1 MKHVCAVLLA
11 LLLVP
16 ALSAAA
22 EINPTNVFVG
32 RWKDARAADA
42 EMKILPLYLEEE
54 GAEDLAHY
62 PIEFTWSSAPDKQ
75 VTWKM
80 TSRYNAEADR
90 LEYAKGVKIE
100 DGKKVWSDAKG
111 YLALDKK
118 GNLTWLDTRETDS
131 TKLTFVRDISPAPS
145 AEVFADRYFRVV
157 AGLER
162 GASGAAL
169 KAAQVVAKVL
179 EFAKEYDLW
188 NADGVKMQANLEAA
202 WKSLSDGEKAR
213 FEAAFEDGLCEPVD
227 GAFEDYAAYKGVFD
241 DAGVGVAMAR
251 LTASPEVKLSWEYLS
266 SATLNMGNT
275 LSDYDGEAMG

>member
-16 ALSAAA
+16 ALAAAA
-22 EINPTNVFVG
+22 EVNPTNVFVG
-32 RWKDARAADA
+32 RWKDARATDA
-42 EMKILPLYLEEE
+42 EMKILPQYQEEE
-54 GAEDLAHY
+54 GAEELALY
-62 PIEFTWSSAPDKQ
+62 PIEFTWDSASDRQ

-80 TSRYNAEADR
+80 IARYNPDADR

-111 YLALDKK
+111 YLAVDEK
-118 GNLTWLDTRETDS
+118 GNMTWLDTRETDS
-131 TKLTFVRDISPAPS
+131 TKLTFVRYISPTPS

-162 GASGAAL
+162 GTSGAAL
-169 KAAQVVAKVL
+169 KAARVVAKVL

-188 NADGVKMQANLEAA
+188 NADGVEMQANLEAA
-202 WKSLSDGEKAR
+202 WKGLSDGEKAR
-213 FEAAFEDGLCEPVD
+213 FEAAFDDGLCEPTD
-227 GAFEDYAAYKGVFD
+227 GAFEDYGAYKKVFE

-266 SATLNMGNT
+266 SATMNMGNI
-275 LSDYDGEAMG
+275 LEDYDGEAMG